1 MVELMKIME
10 TSFKRSRAGTAALS
24 APNPAAGQHDP
35 CLHRRLLDTHG
46 QVLVSL
52 LWGYG
57 SFLLGPGV
65 PQVLLV
71 PSTSLFPLSCVS
83 SGVSLWVL
91 CTQGMFEPSE
101 CLWQVWGLTLNMI
114 SPLLPSCW
122 GFSFA
127 LGCGLSFFGGIQ
139 HSPVDGCSA
148 ASCNFGVLAREDE
161 CTSFYSTILVW
172 SVTCGGMGQQWPAAG
187 AGALGAADLGMA

>member
-139 HSPVDGCSA
+139 HSPIDGCSA
-148 ASCNFGVLAREDE
+148 ASCNFGVLAGEDD
-161 CTSFYSTILVW
+161 CTLFYSVI
-172 SVTCGGMGQQWPAAG
+172 
-187 AGALGAADLGMA
+187 

>member
-1 MVELMKIME
+1 MFDLRPNYGGANEDNGDLLQKV
-10 TSFKRSRAGTAALS
+10 RAGTAALS

-127 LGCGLSFFGGIQ
+127 LGCGISPQ
-139 HSPVDGCSA
+139 SHSSA
-148 ASCNFGVLAREDE
+148 AWLFWVRGGDFQKFGHCLLSGFLWSAFKLSWHLWVCHLA
-161 CTSFYSTILVW
+161 YANIL
-172 SVTCGGMGQQWPAAG
+172 Q
-187 AGALGAADLGMA
+187 

>member
-1 MVELMKIME
+1 MFDLRPNYGGANEDNGDLLQKV
-10 TSFKRSRAGTAALS
+10 RAGTAALS

-127 LGCGLSFFGGIQ
+127 LGCGVAP
-139 HSPVDGCSA
+139 HSHSSA
-148 ASCNFGVLAREDE
+148 YHLTGVFLTLDVGPNRKR
-161 CTSFYSTILVW
+161 STLRLYI
-172 SVTCGGMGQQWPAAG
+172 VTMFI
-187 AGALGAADLGMA
+187 

>member
-1 MVELMKIME
+1 MPSLLPHDLCHGRSSSLAPSSDRIPVELFQILKDDAVE
-10 TSFKRSRAGTAALS
+10 SAALS

-35 CLHRRLLDTHG
+35 CLHQRLLDTHG

-52 LWGYG
+52 LWGHG

-83 SGVSLWVL
+83 AGVSLWVL

-114 SPLLPSCW
+114 LPLLPSCW

-139 HSPVDGCSA
+139 HSPV
-148 ASCNFGVLAREDE
+148 
-161 CTSFYSTILVW
+161 
-172 SVTCGGMGQQWPAAG
+172 
-187 AGALGAADLGMA
+187 

>member
-1 MVELMKIME
+1 MMEIMKIME
-10 TSFKRSRAGTAALS
+10 TSFKRSCAGTAALS

-35 CLHRRLLDTHG
+35 CLHQRLLDTHG

-52 LWGYG
+52 LWGHG

-83 SGVSLWVL
+83 AGVSLWVL

-114 SPLLPSCW
+114 LPLLPSCW

-127 LGCGLSFFGGIQ
+127 LGHGVSFLMGSNILLLIVVQQQVVILEFLQEKMIA
-139 HSPVDGCSA
+139 HCSTLP
-148 ASCNFGVLAREDE
+148 SNMP
-161 CTSFYSTILVW
+161 T
-172 SVTCGGMGQQWPAAG
+172 
-187 AGALGAADLGMA
+187 